1 LAQIYSTGGKRR
13 DSFTAQDI
21 ANKERLAEF
30 FSLYGHLLQAE
41 YCRREFA
48 YFIKTMWSELSSEEL
63 KWNWHM
69 EYIAEILSRI
79 AHRVADGLP
88 NAGDLIINLPP
99 GSSKSSLV
107 SVMFPVWCWTN
118 WPWMK
123 FIVCSYSGALALEQA
138 ELSRDLVK
146 SDTFKTL
153 FPNINIKRDKD
164 TKSNFKIEVKNY
176 DGSTTVGGNRY
187 STSVGGT
194 LTGFHAHILIVDDP
208 IDPNRAVSEIE
219 LNKANRWID
228 QTLSTRKINK
238 NVTPTIMI
246 AQRLHE
252 NDPAGH
258 IMSKENKKYFN
269 ICIPGE
275 IRNYRHKV
283 NPPEL
288 IQFYRDD
295 LLDPIRMNWDALQNL
310 EIDLGQYGYASQ
322 IGQDPIPAGGGLFKV
337 DNFNIVDEVE
347 DKIAITVR
355 AWDKAA
361 TAGGGA
367 YTVGVKMAKTINN
380 KFVILDVIRGQWSTD
395 KREQII
401 KDTAEMDGR
410 RTIIYIE
417 QEPGSGGKDSALATI
432 RNLAGYSVYA
442 DKPTGDKVYRADPYS
457 VQVNNGNV
465 FLIRAPWNY
474 AFVEEHR
481 YFPLGKYKDQ
491 VDAASLAFSKL
502 TATRRAGPIL
512 R

>member
-1 LAQIYSTGGKRR
+1 
-13 DSFTAQDI
+13 
-21 ANKERLAEF
+21 
-30 FSLYGHLLQAE
+30 
-41 YCRREFA
+41 
-48 YFIKTMWSELSSEEL
+48 
-63 KWNWHM
+63 
-69 EYIAEILSRI
+69 
-79 AHRVADGLP
+79 
-88 NAGDLIINLPP
+88 
-99 GSSKSSLV
+99 
-107 SVMFPVWCWTN
+107 
-118 WPWMK
+118 
-123 FIVCSYSGALALEQA
+123 
-138 ELSRDLVK
+138 
-146 SDTFKTL
+146 
-153 FPNINIKRDKD
+153 
-164 TKSNFKIEVKNY
+164 
-176 DGSTTVGGNRY
+176 
-187 STSVGGT
+187 
-194 LTGFHAHILIVDDP
+194 LIVDDP

-355 AWDKAA
+355 AWDKAS

-367 YTVGVKMAKTINN
+367 YTVGVKMAKTVNN
-380 KFVILDVIRGQWSTD
+380 KFVILDVVRGQWSTD

-401 KDTAEMDGR
+401 KTPQRWM
-410 RTIIYIE
+410 
-417 QEPGSGGKDSALATI
+417 
-432 RNLAGYSVYA
+432 A
-442 DKPTGDKVYRADPYS
+442 DER
-457 VQVNNGNV
+457 
-465 FLIRAPWNY
+465 
-474 AFVEEHR
+474 
-481 YFPLGKYKDQ
+481 
-491 VDAASLAFSKL
+491 
-502 TATRRAGPIL
+502 
-512 R
+512 